1 MACRGAAV
9 LQVGSCW
16 SINFWSITLSSNTCH
31 SLPLATI
38 LKKEIVMKK
47 LRLRKELILQQL
59 PTIDLGSLKQV
70 KVKLS
75 IVTFK
80 TKWTL

>member
-16 SINFWSITLSSNTCH
+16 SITLSSNTCH
-31 SLPLATI
+31 SLTVLGKN
-38 LKKEIVMKK
+38 LFKKEIVMKK